1 MTFANLDGVTLS
13 KECPK
18 IITPITPRTLEDL
31 EKQALELGGQKLE
44 DYKGRELAWDTNDQE
59 GSAPTFISDIVEWR
73 IDCYDYAL
81 DPGAITHAAAIL
93 RARTPLPI
101 LATFRT
107 TPEGGEKDMAT
118 GQYIRLLTTLAN
130 SGSVAG
136 IDVELSRGREVIAT
150 ILQTAHSAGSS
161 VVASAHDFSGTPSSR
176 AIVDT
181 LTAMED
187 SGADI
192 AKFVCMPKDPGDTL
206 KLLQATWDASQKLE
220 IPIITAAMGPMGTI
234 SRVAGGLFGS
244 SATFATVGAAS
255 APGQVPAADL
265 KPVMTTINKWAGR
278 TGCQ

>member
-101 LATFRT
+101 LAPFRT
-107 TPEGGEKDMAT
+107 TPGGPLPGYRSDAFPLHSLPYGKGASHAV
-118 GQYIRLLTTLAN
+118 L
-130 SGSVAG
+130 
-136 IDVELSRGREVIAT
+136 IA
-150 ILQTAHSAGSS
+150 
-161 VVASAHDFSGTPSSR
+161 
-176 AIVDT
+176 
-181 LTAMED
+181 E
-187 SGADI
+187 
-192 AKFVCMPKDPGDTL
+192 
-206 KLLQATWDASQKLE
+206 
-220 IPIITAAMGPMGTI
+220 
-234 SRVAGGLFGS
+234 
-244 SATFATVGAAS
+244 
-255 APGQVPAADL
+255 
-265 KPVMTTINKWAGR
+265 
-278 TGCQ
+278 

>member
-1 MTFANLDGVTLS
+1 MAFANLDGVTLG
-13 KECPK
+13 KDHPK

-44 DYKGRELAWDTNDQE
+44 DHKGRELAWETNGLE
-59 GSAPTFISDIVEWR
+59 GSAPQFISDIVEWR
-73 IDCYDYAL
+73 IDCYEHAL
-81 DPGAITHAAAIL
+81 DPSAITHAAAIL
-93 RARTPLPI
+93 RSRTPLPI

-107 TPEGGEKDMAT
+107 TPEGGEKDLAT

-150 ILQTAHSAGSS
+150 VRHAAHSAGTS

-181 LTAMED
+181 LTSMED

-192 AKFVCMPKDPGDTL
+192 AKFVCMANSAGDTL
-206 KLLQATWDASQKLE
+206 ALMQATWDASQKLQ
-220 IPIITAAMGPMGTI
+220 IPIITAAMGPLGTI

-244 SATFATVGAAS
+244 SATFATVGHAS
-255 APGQVPAADL
+255 APGQVPAARL
-265 KPVMTTINKWAGR
+265 KPVMATIEEWAEGK
-278 TGCQ
+278 